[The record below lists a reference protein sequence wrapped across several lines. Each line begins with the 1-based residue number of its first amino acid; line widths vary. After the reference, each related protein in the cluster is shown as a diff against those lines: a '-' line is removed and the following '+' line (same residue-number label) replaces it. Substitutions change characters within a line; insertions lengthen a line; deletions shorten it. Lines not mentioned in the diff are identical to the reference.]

1 MSDAVNRLEAQLREI
16 KQGLYFLGPERMRA
30 MSAHETED
38 LIVKLQQVTEDALK
52 QVDQLK
58 G

>member
-1 MSDAVNRLEAQLREI
+1 MSDAVNRLETQLKEI
-16 KQGLYFLGPERMRA
+16 KLGLYLLGPERMRA
-30 MSAHETED
+30 MSTHETED

>member
-1 MSDAVNRLEAQLREI
+1 MSDAVNRLEAELKEI
-16 KQGLYFLGPERMRA
+16 KQGLYLLGPERMRA
-30 MSAHETED
+30 MSTHETED
-38 LIVKLQQVTEDALK
+38 LIVKLQQVAEDALK